1 VLLALVR
8 AGVLQRVGGRVAG
21 DPEWP
26 ARIAWRRVLE
36 PFGRVSR
43 RESRLRLV
51 AGLVALAALVLI
63 GRRP

>member
-1 VLLALVR
+1 VLVALVR
-8 AGVLQRVGGRVAG
+8 SGVLQCVGGRVAG

-26 ARIAWRRVLE
+26 TRVAWRRAPE

-43 RESRLRLV
+43 QESRLRLM
-51 AGLVALAALVLI
+51 AGLVALAALVLT